1 MSPFPRGLLEQVGL
15 AEGDLPSQPQHDYG
29 AVNGVLHGASSARPD
44 ALGFS
49 EGASWAAPTAIS
61 YVGPGV
67 VHKKKA
73 VPPRGGAQCATWKS
87 LYRKRAP
94 TGGETETLPRHT

>member
-1 MSPFPRGLLEQVGL
+1 MKLTMSPFPRGLLEQVGL

-49 EGASWAAPTAIS
+49 EGASWAAPPAILILW
-61 YVGPGV
+61 
-67 VHKKKA
+67 A
-73 VPPRGGAQCATWKS
+73 RGGA
-87 LYRKRAP
+87 
-94 TGGETETLPRHT
+94 